1 MTLDTRDELNPDPE
15 EQPPASDAPVAAEVL
30 AVPREGLE
38 PPGGRKKRVVII
50 GAGMAGLVAAFELA
64 RQGHDPLILEAQN
77 RVGGRVYT
85 LRSFAPGLYAEAGA
99 MRIPRVH
106 DLTLKYCDLF
116 GLSLRPF
123 MMGNPKGLVHVGGKR
138 MTAEEAHGQ
147 PDELPFDV
155 AEHERGRSID
165 DLWQEATRDL
175 RELLEREGDAGWEQ
189 IVREYDQYSLRE
201 FLVLKGFSEGA
212 IEMYGVINFVES
224 DMNNAVVEELREDLG
239 KSFEDMQEIVGGTDM
254 LPRAFYGQLQ
264 ERIRFGAEVFA
275 IDQDADSVT
284 VHFKTEAGR
293 YTERADYAICA
304 IPFSVLRQVEQLTP
318 FSHEKQRAI
327 RQLNYSASTKILFQ
341 VSERIWEAED
351 GIYGGAT
358 VTDLPIRRINYPTPD
373 PTTSRG
379 VLLASYTWSQDAL
392 RWGAMDEE
400 TRLEEA
406 LDDVATH
413 PPAHPRRVR
422 GGGLPRLVQRPLR
435 ERRLR
440 AVRARAADPAPGRHR
455 PPRGADLLRRG
466 ALLALPRLDPGGAR
480 VGDQGRAGDP
490 RPALRPSQPRASRS
504 SRRAFTAGHSSARIE
519 K

>member
-1 MTLDTRDELNPDPE
+1 VTLDTREAPDPE
-15 EQPPASDAPVAAEVL
+15 EQPPPSDVPVAGEVL
-30 AVPREGLE
+30 SVPREGLE
-38 PPGGRKKRVVII
+38 PREGQRKRVVII

-85 LRSFAPGLYAEAGA
+85 LRGFAPGLYAEAGA

-106 DLTLKYCDLF
+106 DLTLKYVDLF
-116 GLSLRPF
+116 GLPLRPF
-123 MMGNPKGLVHVGGKR
+123 MMGNPKGLVHVGGQR
-138 MTAEEAHGQ
+138 MTHQDAQ
-147 PDELPFDV
+147 QRPDELPFDV

-165 DLWQEATRDL
+165 ELWAEATRDL
-175 RELLEREGDAGWEQ
+175 REILEREGEAGWDE
-189 IVREYDQYSLRE
+189 IVRQYDRYSLRE
-201 FLVLKGFSEGA
+201 FLEVKGFSEGA

-224 DMNNAVVEELREDLG
+224 DMNNAAIEELREDLG
-239 KSFEDMQEIVGGTDM
+239 KAFENMQEIVGGTDL

-264 ERIRFGAEVFA
+264 DRIRFGAEVFA
-275 IDQDADSVT
+275 LDQDADSVT

-293 YTERADYAICA
+293 YSERADYAICA

-318 FSHEKQRAI
+318 FSHDKQRAI

-341 VSERIWEAED
+341 VSERVWETDD
-351 GIYGGAT
+351 GIFGGAT

-406 LDDVATH
+406 LDDVSRI
-413 PPAHPRRVR
+413 HPRIRDVYEVGASQAWYNDRFANGAFALFAPEQQTQLQADIVR
-422 GGGLPRLVQRPLR
+422 PEGRIYFAGEHCSLYHAWIQGAL
-435 ERRLR
+435 ESGI
-440 AVRARAADPAPGRHR
+440 RAAQEIHTTP
-455 PPRGADLLRRG
+455 
-466 ALLALPRLDPGGAR
+466 
-480 VGDQGRAGDP
+480 
-490 RPALRPSQPRASRS
+490 
-504 SRRAFTAGHSSARIE
+504 
-519 K
+519 